1 MRERVSSGSLLR
13 CAGYRITA
21 CGATQHQAAVVMSL
35 AKRAS
40 GAELTQET
48 LRTGDFP
55 ATYVKEKWER
65 DLYIDLVAYGRTV
78 C

>member
-1 MRERVSSGSLLR
+1 
-13 CAGYRITA
+13 
-21 CGATQHQAAVVMSL
+21 MSL

>member
-1 MRERVSSGSLLR
+1 
-13 CAGYRITA
+13 
-21 CGATQHQAAVVMSL
+21 MSL
-35 AKRAS
+35 AKRSNA
-40 GAELTQET
+40 GDIVQET

-65 DLYIDLVAYGRTV
+65 DLYIDLIAYGRTV